1 MHILINSAN
10 PVKFVFPL
18 NYQVQI
24 PMIINSSLTGNYY
37 FIYIYPSK
45 KDLHYEH

>member
-10 PVKFVFPL
+10 PVKFVF
-18 NYQVQI
+18 
-24 PMIINSSLTGNYY
+24 INSSLTGNYY
-37 FIYIYPSK
+37 FIYIYPSQ